1 VFEIG
6 HSLREAR
13 ERQGLGYP
21 EIELATKIRSK
32 YIRALEEEDFT
43 AIPGDAYIRGF
54 LRTYAEYLGLDGDV
68 YVDEYASRFITS
80 WRDELP
86 PKPERR
92 RVRRTRERPIER
104 KAVLIALAGVVVIT
118 ALVFAAW
125 QLPGSSANSP
135 GTGTGTGQ
143 KQQKQNHAAA
153 PRQLVLHG
161 QGSGTYVEVR
171 RTSASGKVDLQG
183 TVGAGEID
191 RLDGQRFY
199 LLVRRPASLR
209 VTLNGRAVALPAV
222 HNLRVL
228 VTPTRTTRLR
238 G

>member
-6 HSLREAR
+6 NSLREAR

-21 EIELATKIRSK
+21 EIELATKIRAK

-43 AIPGDAYIRGF
+43 SIPGDAYIRGF

-86 PKPERR
+86 PRPERR
-92 RVRRTRERPIER
+92 RIRTRERRLER
-104 KAVLIALAGVVVIT
+104 RALLLVLAGIVLVAV
-118 ALVFAAW
+118 LVFAAW
-125 QLPGSSANSP
+125 QIPGSSTHVP
-135 GTGTGTGQ
+135 GLGK
-143 KQQKQNHAAA
+143 KQQRHSATAG
-153 PRQLVLHG
+153 QLVLHG
-161 QGSGTYVEVR
+161 VGRGTYVEVR
-171 RTSASGKVDLQG
+171 RSRASGKVDLQG
-183 TVGAGEID
+183 TVEPGETH
-191 RLDGQRFY
+191 LLSGSRFY
-199 LLVRRPASLR
+199 LLVRTPAGLR
-209 VTLNGRAVALPAV
+209 VTLDGRAVALPAV

-228 VTPTRTTRLR
+228 VTPNRTTRLR

>member
-6 HSLREAR
+6 NSLREAR

-21 EIELATKIRSK
+21 EIELATKIRAK

-86 PKPERR
+86 PRPERR
-92 RVRRTRERPIER
+92 RIRTGERRLERR
-104 KAVLIALAGVVVIT
+104 VVLLVLAGIVLVAV
-118 ALVFAAW
+118 LVFAAFSI
-125 QLPGSSANSP
+125 PGSSTHVP
-135 GTGTGTGQ
+135 GLGK
-143 KQQKQNHAAA
+143 KQHRHSATS
-153 PRQLVLHG
+153 QLVLHG
-161 QGSGTYVEVR
+161 VGRGTYVEVR
-171 RTSASGKVDLQG
+171 RSRASGKVDLQG
-183 TVGAGEID
+183 TVEAGQTD
-191 RLDGQRFY
+191 RLPGSRFY
-199 LLVRRPASLR
+199 LLVRTPAGLR
-209 VTLNGRAVALPAV
+209 VTLGGRAVSLPAV
-222 HNLRVL
+222 HNLRIL
-228 VTPTRTTRLR
+228 VTPNQTTRLR

>member
-6 HSLREAR
+6 NSLREAR

-21 EIELATKIRSK
+21 EIELATKIRAK

-43 AIPGDAYIRGF
+43 SIPGDAYIRGF

-86 PKPERR
+86 PRPERR
-92 RVRRTRERPIER
+92 RIRSRERPLER
-104 KAVLIALAGVVVIT
+104 RAVLLVLAGIVIL
-118 ALVFAAW
+118 AILIFAAFSI
-125 QLPGSSANSP
+125 PGSSTHVP
-135 GTGTGTGQ
+135 GVGTKQ
-143 KQQKQNHAAA
+143 KQSAPP
-153 PRQLVLHG
+153 PRQLVLRGVG
-161 QGSGTYVEVR
+161 QGTYVQVR
-171 RTSASGKVDLQG
+171 HNSRSGKLGLSG
-183 TVGAGEID
+183 TVESGEIYPIPGD
-191 RLDGQRFY
+191 RFY
-199 LLVRRPASLR
+199 LLVRTPAGLR
-209 VTLNGRAVALPAV
+209 LTLDGRAVALPAV

-228 VTPTRTTRLR
+228 VTPRRTTRLR

>member
-43 AIPGDAYIRGF
+43 SIPGDAYIRGF
-54 LRTYAEYLGLDGDV
+54 LRSYAEYLGLDGDV
-68 YVDEYASRFITS
+68 YVDEYASRFLTS

-86 PKPERR
+86 PRRERR
-92 RVRRTRERPIER
+92 RIRRRERPLER
-104 KAVLIALAGVVVIT
+104 RAVLLVLAGIAAVT
-118 ALVFAAW
+118 ALVFAAFSI
-125 QLPGSSANSP
+125 PGSSTNVP
-135 GTGTGTGQ
+135 GMSSQQ
-143 KQQKQNHAAA
+143 KQQHRAA
-153 PRQLVLHG
+153 PRQLVLRG
-161 QGSGTYVEVR
+161 IGAGTYVEVR
-171 RTSASGKVDLQG
+171 RNKASGEVVLQG

-191 RLDGQRFY
+191 KLTGSRFY
-199 LLVRRPASLR
+199 LLVRRSAGVR
-209 VTLNGRAVALPAV
+209 ITLGGRAVSLPAA

-228 VTPTRTTRLR
+228 VTPQRTTRLS

>member
-6 HSLREAR
+6 NSLRTAR

-54 LRTYAEYLGLDGDV
+54 LRTYADYLGLDGEV
-68 YVDEYASRFITS
+68 YVDEYASRNISS
-80 WRDELP
+80 WHDELP
-86 PKPERR
+86 PRPARR
-92 RVRRTRERPIER
+92 RVPRRDRRLERR
-104 KAVLIALAGVVVIT
+104 AVLLVLAGIVGVTV
-118 ALVFAAW
+118 LVFAAW
-125 QLPGSSANSP
+125 RFGGSSSNVP
-135 GTGTGTGQ
+135 TVGT
-143 KQQKQNHAAA
+143 QQKQHHAAA
-153 PRQLVLHG
+153 PNQLVLRG
-161 QGSGTYVEVR
+161 LPGGTYVEVR
-171 RTSASGKVDLQG
+171 RNAPAGEIVLQG

-191 RLDGQRFY
+191 KFAGSRFY
-199 LLVRRPASLR
+199 LLVRRPAGLR
-209 VTLNGRAVALPAV
+209 VTLGGRAVALPGA

-228 VTPTRTTRLR
+228 VTPSRTTRLH

>member
-6 HSLREAR
+6 NSLREAR

-21 EIELATKIRSK
+21 EIELATKIRAK

-43 AIPGDAYIRGF
+43 SIPGDAYIRGF

-86 PKPERR
+86 PRPERR
-92 RVRRTRERPIER
+92 RIRTRERRLER
-104 KAVLIALAGVVVIT
+104 RAVLLVLAGIVLLGV
-118 ALVFAAW
+118 LVFAAW
-125 QLPGSSANSP
+125 QIPGSSTHVP
-135 GTGTGTGQ
+135 GLGK
-143 KQQKQNHAAA
+143 KQHRHSAATS
-153 PRQLVLHG
+153 QLVLHG
-161 QGSGTYVEVR
+161 VGRGTYVEVR
-171 RTSASGKVDLQG
+171 RSRASGKVDLQA
-183 TVGAGEID
+183 TVEAGQTD
-191 RLDGQRFY
+191 RIPGSRFY
-199 LLVRRPASLR
+199 LLVRTPAGLR
-209 VTLNGRAVALPAV
+209 VTLDGRAVALPAV

-228 VTPTRTTRLR
+228 VTPNRTTRLR